1 MKIFLTFFSF
11 LSFLKGVVSKDS
23 LRSEATNPKKK
34 GNLDFCDIVSKYMMK
49 KHYKIIENKG
59 NPTVGLAA
67 RILDIAP
74 FVVVVEEYV
83 NGNNNG
89 PGKYKSFRKRDL
101 SRLLFFVVNPQIT
114 SPTLERKGVSEF
126 W

>member
-1 MKIFLTFFSF
+1 MDSNFDAHVTKRFLVFFR
-11 LSFLKGVVSKDS
+11 FLKGVVSKDS

-34 GNLDFCDIVSKYMMK
+34 GNLDFNDVVSKYVMK
-49 KHYKIIENKG
+49 KYHKISENKG

-89 PGKYKSFRKRDL
+89 PGEYEFKPLFYRL
-101 SRLLFFVVNPQIT
+101 SYQQYLIKIRYVFL
-114 SPTLERKGVSEF
+114 R
-126 W
+126 